1 MRIHYQTWVRGK
13 HKDIWIEDLV
23 DQGEAIVT
31 AFASLANRTVNRPI
45 PEVEIYDDN
54 QKLIYLVRANEYSDG
69 QQDYIVTP
77 QKEEL
82 YG

>member
-1 MRIHYQTWVRGK
+1 MRIQYQTWIDGK
-13 HKDIWIEDLV
+13 HEDIIIDEPSPEMSIY
-23 DQGEAIVT
+23 Q
-31 AFASLANRTVNRPI
+31 AFTILAERTVERPV
-45 PEVEIYDDN
+45 PEV
-54 QKLIYLVRANEYSDG
+54 LIYGSDGKLAFTVRANEYSDG